1 MPLYLILLICSIFFP
16 LVLSFDR
23 KVAFCRYWPSLIPSL
38 LITGAFF
45 LVFDIWFAKKAIWGF
60 NPEYHSGIVISGLP
74 LEEWLFFIVIPYA
87 SIFIH
92 YVLMAYFPLKML
104 SDRSTLAITITLILI
119 LVAGIL
125 IRPGRSYTFVYFT
138 LMIIVL
144 VVSTIISD
152 RILNRF
158 YISFLVIL
166 VPFIMVNGI
175 LTGSLIEGEVVWYDP
190 DEITGL
196 RLITIPV
203 EDFAYGFSLILINL
217 MLMKRLQKKP
227 IEQNT
232 GKQNEEHT
240 I

>member
-23 KVAFCRYWPSLIPSL
+23 KVAFFRHWPSLIPSL

-45 LVFDIWFAKKAIWGF
+45 LAFDIWFAKKSIWGF

-92 YVLMAYFPLKML
+92 YVLIAYFPEKLL
-104 SDRSTLAITITLILI
+104 SDRATLVINIALIVILAIGIIL
-119 LVAGIL
+119 
-125 IRPGRSYTFVYFT
+125 RPGRSYSLVYFT

-144 VVSTIISD
+144 IVSTLMKE
-152 RILNRF
+152 RLLNRF

-166 VPFIMVNGI
+166 IPFIIVNGI

-190 DEITGL
+190 GEITGL
-196 RLITIPV
+196 RLATIPV

-217 MLMKRLQKKP
+217 MIMSRLRKKSVNKNASTQP
-227 IEQNT
+227 
-232 GKQNEEHT
+232 
-240 I
+240 